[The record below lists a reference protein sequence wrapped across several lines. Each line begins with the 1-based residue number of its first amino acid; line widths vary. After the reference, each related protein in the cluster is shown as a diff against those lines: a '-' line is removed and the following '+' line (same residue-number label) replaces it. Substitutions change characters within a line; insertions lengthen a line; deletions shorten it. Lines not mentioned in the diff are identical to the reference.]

1 MGYTLEELEWDNVW
15 WESTGNTEAK
25 RVLYIGDSISC
36 ALRRLATEA
45 SGMRILFDGYGSSK
59 ALDNPY
65 LIPAIQMFGRQEGR
79 RELVLVNNGLH
90 GFHLDDET
98 EYPAGY
104 EKLIGFLKE
113 EYAGTPLAV
122 VLTTSAGGGNNDR
135 GGRHVHQSRCRRLHR
150 ARVRPARPFVQQHQN
165 PEAPVHRLRRHA
177 RVAGRTPLRRIP
189 PGLALRP
196 GVSPGLHQALM
207 AVISTLV

>member
-1 MGYTLEELEWDNVW
+1 MGYALEELEWDNVW

-45 SGMRILFDGYGSSK
+45 SGMKILFDGYGSSK

-65 LIPAIQMFGRQEGR
+65 LTPAIQMFGRQEGR

-104 EKLIGFLKE
+104 EKLIGFLEE

-135 GGRHVHQSRCRRLHR
+135 VIRRNAHAREIAEKHGLPVIDLYTPSREISRLHTDEYHFCEEGNR
-150 ARVRPARPFVQQHQN
+150 ILAKKLLE
-165 PEAPVHRLRRHA
+165 EAEKL
-177 RVAGRTPLRRIP
+177 I
-189 PGLALRP
+189 
-196 GVSPGLHQALM
+196 
-207 AVISTLV
+207 